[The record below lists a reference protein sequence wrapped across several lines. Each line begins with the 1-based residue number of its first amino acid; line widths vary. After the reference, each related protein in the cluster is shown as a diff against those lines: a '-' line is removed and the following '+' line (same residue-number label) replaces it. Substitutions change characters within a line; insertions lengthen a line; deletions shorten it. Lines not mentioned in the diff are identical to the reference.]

1 MSGINLSVTASSP
14 STSYSTGS
22 IICSGGMGIAGAIYS
37 NNIINMGI
45 TTDSSGLLTGSF
57 QCAGGASFSKKVYTG
72 LGLMLPTATG
82 TATLLNYYEEASSAL
97 ALAPSGGGAYVF
109 NGVAYYTRIGKIV
122 SMRIPVFL
130 GDTLGGFMTASN
142 SVPSRF
148 RPITNVS
155 FPIPVSISNG
165 TSGIAQT
172 NMGELLITTAG
183 LVQIYSTY
191 GGTGLFTSGSGSG
204 IINDVT
210 VTWTMY

>member
-1 MSGINLSVTASSP
+1 MLVVHHLVKQIYVG
-14 STSYSTGS
+14 TG
-22 IICSGGMGIAGAIYS
+22 
-37 NNIINMGI
+37 
-45 TTDSSGLLTGSF
+45 
-57 QCAGGASFSKKVYTG
+57 VV
-72 LGLMLPTATG
+72 LPTATG

-109 NGVAYYTRIGKIV
+109 NGVSYYTRIGKIV
-122 SMRIPVFL
+122 TMRIPVFT
-130 GDTLGGFMTASN
+130 GDTLGGYMTATG

-165 TSGIAQT
+165 TSGIPQT
-172 NMGELLITTAG
+172 NMGELLINSGGTI
-183 LVQIYSTY
+183 QIYSTF
-191 GGTGLFTSGSGSG
+191 GGSGIFTSGLGSG